1 MEMLSKYSLYLDLKS
16 YTCIDC
22 KQEKPKQEFFK
33 PSGQHDSILHQK
45 KCDRCSD
52 CRKSYTKRYY
62 VNKLKVKSIR
72 TRAIDALDTI
82 VSKIKTPT
90 TSKRYLIRIM
100 LNALFT
106 QLTEDDVEIFR
117 QECMTKVEAVQHRN
131 SNHGSDSDYA
141 TD

>member
-16 YTCIDC
+16 YTCVDC

-33 PSGQHDSILHQK
+33 PSGQYDSVHHQK

-52 CRKSYTKRYY
+52 CRKSYSKRYY
-62 VNKLKVKSIR
+62 ANKLKAKGLR
-72 TRAIDALDTI
+72 TRSIEALDTI

-90 TSKRYLIRIM
+90 TSERYLIEIV
-100 LNALFT
+100 LDALFK
-106 QLTEDDVEIFR
+106 QLNEDHVEIFK
-117 QECMTKVEAVQHRN
+117 QECLTKIEAVQHRN